1 MQEHPAFILSG
12 GRRMSN
18 ESIPKEEFPEWLP
31 ASMRPIFSDEEIVD
45 IETWPV
51 VFSEGSYVYD
61 DADVP
66 F

>member
-1 MQEHPAFILSG
+1 
-12 GRRMSN
+12 MSN